1 MRIHDSIKS
10 FSNGINKVLS
20 PAETYR
26 AAHEKISSMHPSILD
41 TFFQV
46 KRPSGIPQYTFVGSE
61 RYLEVTSNSCAF
73 GKGHTRDQA
82 LASGIMEL
90 VERYSCHRFL
100 DDKDRSKIASFKTM
114 LNDTSLFQQR
124 DFLSTFFKYVAEEV
138 PFSAEIM
145 NTRIRWYEGYTM
157 KGEKLYLPAGLSH
170 RFLHGTNG
178 MASGNS
184 FEEALLQGICEV
196 IERQCKTLVFA
207 DRRETPL
214 IDIST
219 IDHPVARKLISKFQA
234 LGQEVFIRDFSF
246 GMGVPVVGVIR
257 PVDGKHCYIT
267 AGAATG
273 RYEALIRALTENS
286 QMENENSKLLI
297 DKNRQLFRTS
307 DVLRM
312 KDMPHIKNKNIR
324 IELENLEEILS
335 RQNMKIF
342 FHDARDKELGIPAS
356 IAFITRCS
364 HMYRKPTMTNFL
376 IAILQD
382 HMDSQRYDEAMY
394 CMNKFKAIDKNNQAI
409 YEYFRGSVHLCNNKF
424 QEAARSYES
433 VLAKIRADGVKVAC
447 LVNSGIAYQA
457 MGRKDKAIDCFQKAR
472 EKSPDFQIEFI
483 DFYRSIMQSQ
493 NEQLKEAV
501 VQAKALYEDVL
512 WKKKVHNTLYVFT
525 TGKSHKIAVTDNDVV
540 DYLKLT
546 GKYQPTMR
554 EVMERHVTREEA
566 KRTGVTVTEQ
576 ELRSATEAFRIL
588 NNLGKASDMEG
599 WLKCNGISWETF
611 EEYLETGLLISKFKV
626 ILEKK
631 TGRAKYLSLPAVKKS
646 IREMAYEDWLKKRL
660 NRC

>member
-10 FSNGINKVLS
+10 FNNGINKVLS

-26 AAHEKISSMHPSILD
+26 AAHEKISNMHPSILD

-61 RYLEVTSNSCAF
+61 RYLEVTSYPCAF
-73 GKGHTRDQA
+73 GKGHTREQA

-90 VERYSCHRFL
+90 VERYSCHGFL

-114 LNDTSLFQQR
+114 LNDTNLFQQQ
-124 DFLSTFFKYVAEEV
+124 DFLSTFFKNVAEEV
-138 PFSAEIM
+138 PFSEEII
-145 NTRIRWYEGYTM
+145 NTRIRWYEGYTIR
-157 KGEKLYLPAGLSH
+157 GEKLYLPTGLSH
-170 RFLHGTNG
+170 RFLHGSNG

-184 FEEALLQGICEV
+184 FEEALLQGVCEV
-196 IERQCKTLVFA
+196 IERQCKTLVFV

-219 IDHPVARKLISKFQA
+219 IDHPVARKLISKFRA
-234 LGQEVFIRDFSF
+234 LGQDVLIRDFSF

-257 PVDGKHCYIT
+257 PVDGNHCYIT
-267 AGAATG
+267 AGAATS

-286 QMENENSKLLI
+286 QMGHENNKLLI
-297 DKNRQLFRTS
+297 YKNQQLFRTS

-342 FHDARDKELGIPAS
+342 FHDVRDKELSIPAS

-364 HMYRKPTMTNFL
+364 HIYRKPSMTNFL

-394 CMNKFKAIDKNNQAI
+394 CMNKFKAIDKNNQVI
-409 YEYFRGSVHLCNNKF
+409 YEYFRGSVNLCNNKF
-424 QEAARSYES
+424 QEAIKSYES
-433 VLAKIRADGVKVAC
+433 AIAKIRADRVRVAC
-447 LVNSGIAYQA
+447 LVNCGIGYQA
-457 MGRKDKAIDCFQKAR
+457 IGKKDKAIDCFLKAR
-472 EKSPDFQIEFI
+472 EKCPDFQIEFI

-525 TGKSHKIAVTDNDVV
+525 VEKANKIAVTDNDVV
-540 DYLKLT
+540 DYLKIT
-546 GKYQPTMR
+546 ENYQPTMH
-554 EVMERHVTREEA
+554 EVMERHITKEEA
-566 KRTGVTVTEQ
+566 KRIGVTITEQ
-576 ELRSATEAFRIL
+576 ELRSAIDAFRIF
-588 NNLGKASDMEG
+588 NNLGKASDIEG
-599 WLKCNGISWETF
+599 WLKFNGISWEAF
-611 EEYLETGLLISKFKV
+611 EEYLETGLLISKFKDQ
-626 ILEKK
+626 LEKK
-631 TGRAKYLSLPAVKKS
+631 TSMAKYLSLPAVKES
-646 IREMAYEDWLKKRL
+646 IREMAYEDWLKKQL
-660 NRC
+660 K